1 MKLTPEQ
8 LKKAAYEYCRLMKL
22 DPEQSIGHSPPP
34 NEDGSVYL
42 SCRWSPQWK
51 IVADELNHY
60 CIIKSSI
67 EYGLTED

>member
-1 MKLTPEQ
+1 MKLTSEQ

-42 SCRWSPQWK
+42 VCHWSPRWK

-60 CIIKSSI
+60 CIIVSSI